1 MLLQKKRMA
10 NKLSSFLWRGD
21 RLMIISLE
29 DAKKIYPDATQEDLD
44 GIEKSIR
51 MLTNNPFQNRK
62 VRYKQLRFE
71 DETTIAVLG
80 DIQGVRA
87 EDTIQVSGSKWNDGL
102 YVVDQIDGQ
111 LIKLSGNPRLF
122 TGTDPDAFLTKVE
135 YPADILSGV
144 RKLLTYD
151 VKMRDKVGLKSKTV
165 SRMSET
171 YYDQNSGESVNG
183 YPAALM
189 SFINKYKLLKW

>member
-1 MLLQKKRMA
+1 
-10 NKLSSFLWRGD
+10 
-21 RLMIISLE
+21 MIISLD

-62 VRYKQLRFE
+62 VRFKQIRFE
-71 DETTIAVLG
+71 NETTIAVLG
-80 DIQGVRA
+80 DIQGLRT

-102 YVVDQIDGQ
+102 YVVSDIDGQ
-111 LIKLSGNPRLF
+111 LINLEGNPRLF
-122 TGTDPDAFLTKVE
+122 AGTDPDAFLTKVE
-135 YPADILSGV
+135 YPADILLGV

-151 VKMRDKVGLKSKTV
+151 AKMRDKVGLKSKTV

>member
-1 MLLQKKRMA
+1 
-10 NKLSSFLWRGD
+10 
-21 RLMIISLE
+21 MIISLE
-29 DAKKIYPDATQEDLD
+29 DAKKIYPDATQEDLN

-62 VRYKQLRFE
+62 VRFKQIRFE
-71 DETTIAVLG
+71 NETTIAVLG
-80 DIQGVRA
+80 DIQGLRA

-102 YVVDQIDGQ
+102 YVVDAIDGQ
-111 LIKLSGNPRLF
+111 LINLEGNPRLF
-122 TGTDPDAFLTKVE
+122 MGTDPDAFLTKVE

-151 VKMRDKVGLKSKTV
+151 AKMRDKVGLKSKTV

>member
-1 MLLQKKRMA
+1 
-10 NKLSSFLWRGD
+10 
-21 RLMIISLE
+21 MIISLE

-62 VRYKQLRFE
+62 VRFKQIRFE
-71 DETTIAVLG
+71 NETTIAVLG
-80 DIQGVRA
+80 DIQGLRA

-102 YVVDQIDGQ
+102 YVVSNIDGQ
-111 LIKLSGNPRLF
+111 LINLEGNPRLF
-122 TGTDPDAFLTKVE
+122 TGTDPDTFLTKIE

-151 VKMRDKVGLKSKTV
+151 AKMRNKIGLKSKTV

>member
-1 MLLQKKRMA
+1 
-10 NKLSSFLWRGD
+10 
-21 RLMIISLE
+21 MIISLE
-29 DAKKIYPDATQEDLD
+29 DALKICPDVTQEDLD

-51 MLTNNPFQNRK
+51 VLTNNPFQNRR
-62 VRYKQLRFE
+62 VRFKRIRFE
-71 DETTIAVLG
+71 NEATIAILD
-80 DIQGVRA
+80 DIQGLRA
-87 EDTIQVSGSKWNDGL
+87 IDTVQVSGSKWNDGL
-102 YVVDQIDGQ
+102 YVVDQIDGSMIN
-111 LIKLSGNPRLF
+111 LKGNSRLF

-144 RKLLTYD
+144 RKLLAYD
-151 VKMRDKVGLKSKTV
+151 SKMRDKVGLKSKTV

>member
-1 MLLQKKRMA
+1 
-10 NKLSSFLWRGD
+10 
-21 RLMIISLE
+21 MIISLD
-29 DAKKIYPDATQEDLD
+29 DAKKIYPDATREDLD

-62 VRYKQLRFE
+62 VRFKQIRFE
-71 DETTIAVLG
+71 NETTIAVLG
-80 DIQGVRA
+80 DIQGLRA

-102 YVVDQIDGQ
+102 YVVNAIDGQ
-111 LIKLSGNPRLF
+111 LINLEGNPRLF
-122 TGTDPDAFLTKVE
+122 TGTDSDAFLTKIE
-135 YPADILSGV
+135 YPTDILSGV

-151 VKMRDKVGLKSKTV
+151 AKMRDKVGLKSKTV

>member
-1 MLLQKKRMA
+1 
-10 NKLSSFLWRGD
+10 
-21 RLMIISLE
+21 MIISLD

-62 VRYKQLRFE
+62 VRFKQIRFE
-71 DETTIAVLG
+71 NETTIAVLG
-80 DIQGVRA
+80 DIQGLRA

-102 YVVDQIDGQ
+102 YVVNAIDGQ
-111 LIKLSGNPRLF
+111 LIDLRGNPRLF
-122 TGTDPDAFLTKVE
+122 TGTDPDAFLTKIE

-151 VKMRDKVGLKSKTV
+151 AKMRDKVGLKSKTV